1 MSPAPLAPQSFQE
14 VPVNSVRG
22 VGGRVCVCGGFGGL
36 GRGKIGRPREN
47 GAMNR
52 GVGTLGSVYLCPS
65 LYLGVQCVVRMKVRV
80 HACKCVSGWH
90 VTYSCSVNSHSVSFS
105 LAC

>member
-22 VGGRVCVCGGFGGL
+22 VGGMGVWGGVGGL

-47 GAMNR
+47 GPMN
-52 GVGTLGSVYLCPS
+52 GSGHS
-65 LYLGVQCVVRMKVRV
+65 GACVFMPLTSSEGAVCAA
-80 HACKCVSGWH
+80 H
-90 VTYSCSVNSHSVSFS
+90 
-105 LAC
+105 